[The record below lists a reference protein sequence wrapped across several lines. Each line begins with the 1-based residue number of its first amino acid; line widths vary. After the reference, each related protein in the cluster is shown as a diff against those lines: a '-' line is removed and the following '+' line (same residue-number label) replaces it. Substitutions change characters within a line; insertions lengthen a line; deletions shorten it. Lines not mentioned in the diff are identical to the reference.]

1 MHTTQTHNANASR
14 RNDEIM
20 TNDNNNNATNNT
32 TNDNARSR
40 NARAMNAQ
48 RFTLCDVA
56 RDMNIDAKRARARMR
71 RAIACNDER
80 IASLHE
86 LRNTN
91 DARVRYEFAI
101 DEIDIVRSIIARD

>member
-1 MHTTQTHNANASR
+1 
-14 RNDEIM
+14 M
-20 TNDNNNNATNNT
+20 TNDNNTNNNART
-32 TNDNARSR
+32 R

-56 RDMNIDAKRARARMR
+56 RELNIDAKRARARMR

-80 IASLHE
+80 VAQLHE

-91 DARVRYEFAI
+91 DARVRYEFTNDERAI
-101 DEIDIVRSIIARD
+101 VASIISRD